1 MRATIGIAS
10 TIERQN
16 GLEIPVARIYETR
29 DRDYIVLDDSV
40 IIKAIIE
47 SLKRLET
54 GQASL
59 VLIEIQVVPIS
70 ERRATPRHLWAHW
83 VARGRGA
90 V

>member
-1 MRATIGIAS
+1 MRATRGIAS

-16 GLEIPVARIYETR
+16 GLEMPVARIYETR
-29 DRDYIVLDDSV
+29 DKEYIFLDSFV
-40 IIKAIIE
+40 ITKAIIE

-70 ERRATPRHLWAHW
+70 ERVR
-83 VARGRGA
+83 RGA

>member
-1 MRATIGIAS
+1 MRATRGIAS
-10 TIERQN
+10 TIERQKDR
-16 GLEIPVARIYETR
+16 EIPIAKIYETR

-54 GQASL
+54 GQPSL
-59 VLIEIQVVPIS
+59 VLIEIQILPMSQRV
-70 ERRATPRHLWAHW
+70 R
-83 VARGRGA
+83 RGA